1 MVCTTL
7 TAYAATGTATSS
19 VMVRQKASTSSTA
32 LSTVK
37 KGETVTVLS
46 VDGDWAKV
54 KDGSRTGYVA
64 ARYLDISG
72 SKKLHCLAD
81 RASSGIQTFGQ
92 NRFIR
97 QLVSRLQIFL

>member
-72 SKKLHCLAD
+72 KTSSS
-81 RASSGIQTFGQ
+81 ASSSNFSSSSG
-92 NRFIR
+92 
-97 QLVSRLQIFL
+97 SS